1 MFILCEILDLV
12 YKMNEKYRNFF
23 NFFPKQ
29 RSLALFYQQ
38 RAPFLS

>member
-12 YKMNEKYRNFF
+12 YKMNEKYRNF